1 MKIIEGLKHKH
12 EELKELLEITK
23 KASIQFDKLIKNG
36 KLKNKIS
43 IISSK
48 SPGISSPL
56 AVHLEHEKVNVTIV
70 CIPEV
75 NTDITNNELDEKKA
89 KKYLPINE
97 KLRVE
102 KTVNNGYT
110 DILIDNVTE
119 KFPIDEDNQSDPDL
133 VNNLANEL
141 NPLAVTKSINITQRQ
156 RQVIELIGNGSTNK
170 EIAQNLHLSTHT
182 VKSHVHNILVK
193 LSLNTR
199 VQIAKYAHLS
209 KYYKIAM

>member
-70 CIPEV
+70 YIPEV
-75 NTDITNNELDEKKA
+75 NTDKTNNELDEIKA
-89 KKYLPINE
+89 KKYLQINE
-97 KLRVE
+97 ELRVE
-102 KTVNNGYT
+102 KTINNGYT
-110 DILIDNVTE
+110 DILIDNVIG
-119 KFPIDEDNQSDPDL
+119 KFPIDEENQSDPEL

-141 NPLAVTKSINITQRQ
+141 NPLAITKSIHITKRQ
-156 RQVIELIGNGSTNK
+156 RQVIELIGDGSSNK
-170 EIAQNLHLSTHT
+170 EIAQQLNLSPYTI
-182 VKSHVHNILVK
+182 KSHVSNILGK

>member
-75 NTDITNNELDEKKA
+75 NTDITNNELDEIKA
-89 KKYLPINE
+89 KKYLQINE
-97 KLRVE
+97 ELRVE
-102 KTVNNGYT
+102 KTINNGYT
-110 DILIDNVTE
+110 DILIDNVIG
-119 KFPIDEDNQSDPDL
+119 KFPIDEENQSDPDL
-133 VNNLANEL
+133 INNLANDL
-141 NPLAVTKSINITQRQ
+141 NPSAITKSIHITKRQ
-156 RQVIELIGNGSTNK
+156 RQVIELIGDGSSNK
-170 EIAQNLHLSTHT
+170 EIAQQLNLSPYTI
-182 VKSHVHNILVK
+182 KSHVSNILGK